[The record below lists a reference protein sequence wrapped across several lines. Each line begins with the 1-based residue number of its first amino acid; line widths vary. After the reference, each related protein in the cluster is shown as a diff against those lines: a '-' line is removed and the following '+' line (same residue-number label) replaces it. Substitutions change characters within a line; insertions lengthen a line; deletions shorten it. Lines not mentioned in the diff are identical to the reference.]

1 VGTLA
6 LTRWV
11 SLASILMTAGFAA
24 GAAARFGISD
34 LRTVALGALAVL
46 VLGLHR
52 ANLGRIFAGTE
63 PRAFSGGKG
72 KVENGGNPEET
83 GVV

>member
-1 VGTLA
+1 
-6 LTRWV
+6 
-11 SLASILMTAGFAA
+11 
-24 GAAARFGISD
+24 
-34 LRTVALGALAVL
+34 VALGALAVL